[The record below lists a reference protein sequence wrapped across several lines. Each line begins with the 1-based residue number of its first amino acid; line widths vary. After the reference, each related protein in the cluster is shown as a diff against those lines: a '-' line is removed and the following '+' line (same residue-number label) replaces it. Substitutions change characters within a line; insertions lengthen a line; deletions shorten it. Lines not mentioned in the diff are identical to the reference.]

1 MIGLF
6 NVNKP
11 VGVTSHD
18 VVQRIRKLTGVRRVG
33 HTGTLDPLAS
43 GVLIVLVGRAATRL
57 ARFLFE
63 LDKVYRATIRL
74 GEITPTYDTES
85 EVIESHPVDVT
96 RADIVAALSD
106 FVGEIEQV
114 PPMYSALKRDGMP
127 LYALARQ
134 GKTVEREARQ
144 VTIYELALSDWTP
157 PDLRVTVRCS
167 TGTYIRS
174 LAFDLGQA
182 LGCGAHLRTL
192 VRTQVGHFELEK
204 SHTPV
209 ELERLAAQNRLESAL
224 LPPRHVFADKSSV
237 KLAAE
242 QVVYVRHGRII
253 TLDEA
258 PDLPYLPAYDPEG
271 RLVAILTRKEAGQ
284 WHPTL
289 VLNREAG

>member
-11 VGVTSHD
+11 VGMTSHD
-18 VVQRIRKLTGVRRVG
+18 VVQRVRKLTGVRRVG

-74 GEITPTYDTES
+74 GEITPTYDRES

-96 RADIVAALSD
+96 RADIVAALSG
-106 FVGEIEQV
+106 FMGEIEQV

-134 GKTVEREARQ
+134 GKTVEREARR

-174 LAFDLGQA
+174 LAFDLGQV

-192 VRTQVGHFELEK
+192 VRTQVGHFKLEK
-204 SHTPV
+204 SHTLA
-209 ELERLAAQNRLESAL
+209 ELESLAAQDQLESAL
-224 LPPRHVFADKSSV
+224 LPPRHVFTDGPRAE
-237 KLAAE
+237 LAAE

-258 PDLPYLPAYDPEG
+258 PDVSHLPAYDPEG
-271 RLVAILTRKEAGQ
+271 RLIAVLTRREAGR